1 MYPFEKLLRD
11 VRLLMIYEGTSEVQR
26 IIVSGYAL
34 GVYQPI
40 MPPIED
46 LPMLRSETGGKD
58 FEKEMSGKTAWRCK
72 MCGHIHYGNEPP
84 DECPYCFFPG
94 SAFKKVWPRE

>member
-1 MYPFEKLLRD
+1 
-11 VRLLMIYEGTSEVQR
+11 
-26 IIVSGYAL
+26 
-34 GVYQPI
+34 